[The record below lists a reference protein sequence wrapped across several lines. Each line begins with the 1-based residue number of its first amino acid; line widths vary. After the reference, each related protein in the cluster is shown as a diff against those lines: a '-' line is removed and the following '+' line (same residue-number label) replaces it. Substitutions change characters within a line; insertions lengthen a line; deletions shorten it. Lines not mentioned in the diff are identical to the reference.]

1 MKKYLLL
8 IWWGD
13 WPEDYND
20 YKSSKGWVFL
30 EAANDEEAIH
40 NALLYMDEHGPGD
53 EVFNGVCDH
62 FDELGNLSLY
72 PIGDDLGERV
82 ELVSKARVE
91 KAKKAKIAAEAER
104 REAAERAEYL
114 KLKQKFESS

>member
-13 WPEDYND
+13 WPEDYD
-20 YKSSKGWVFL
+20 DCSKKGWVFL

-40 NALLYMDEHGPGD
+40 NALLYMDENGPGD

-62 FDELGNLSLY
+62 FGELGNLSLY

-82 ELVSKARVE
+82 ELASKARVE

-114 KLKQKFESS
+114 RLKQKFESS